1 MRNILKEVLKH
12 SFQKSSKL
20 ACQCFFLILRENI
33 LKKGDS
39 SKAHSEV
46 EPRMVLLWGS
56 RANHCSSILTCEL
69 KFEQKK
75 STFVNR
81 YWEVLK

>member
-69 KFEQKK
+69 EFEQKN